1 MNWDIV
7 KGNAEQA
14 KGKMKEMW
22 GDLTD
27 NEILEMQ
34 GSAEAMQWK
43 LQEKYWMSKQEA
55 EQAMEKLEKSLENYN

>member
-7 KGNAEQA
+7 KGNVQQA
-14 KGKMKEMW
+14 TGKMKEMW

-34 GSAEAMQWK
+34 GSAEAMEWK

-55 EQAMEKLEKSLENYN
+55 EDAMKKLEDSLK

>member
-7 KGNAEQA
+7 KGNVQQA
-14 KGKMKEMW
+14 TGKMKEMW

-34 GSAEAMQWK
+34 GSAEAM
-43 LQEKYWMSKQEA
+43 E
-55 EQAMEKLEKSLENYN
+55 

>member
-7 KGNAEQA
+7 KWNAIQA

-27 NEILEMQ
+27 NEFLEMQ
-34 GSAEAMQWK
+34 GSAEAMRWK

-55 EQAMEKLEKSLENYN
+55 EDAMEKLEKSLENN